1 MGRHMK
7 TTVDIPDALFER
19 AKRIA
24 ARERT
29 TLRAL
34 IEEGLREAVRKRSR
48 SAGAFRL
55 RDAAFKEGRG
65 LQPEFADGRWD
76 RILDAV
82 YEGRGA

>member
-1 MGRHMK
+1 MK
-7 TTVDIPDALFER
+7 TTVDISDPLFER

-29 TLRAL
+29 TMRAL
-34 IEEGLREAVRKRSR
+34 IEEGLLEAVRKRAGSR
-48 SAGAFRL
+48 AAFRM
-55 RDAAFKEGRG
+55 RDVAFRDGRG

-76 RILDAV
+76 RVLDAV